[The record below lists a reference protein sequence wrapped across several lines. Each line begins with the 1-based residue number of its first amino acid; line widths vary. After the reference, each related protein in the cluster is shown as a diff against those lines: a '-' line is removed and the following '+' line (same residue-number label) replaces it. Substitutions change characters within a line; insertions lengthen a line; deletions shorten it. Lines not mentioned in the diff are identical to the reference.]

1 MPIMAK
7 RKPKPGESSK
17 PPRKPPQRSGK
28 PLNVW
33 LESELRDALDAL
45 LAKSRRSLT
54 AEVSIALE
62 EYLTRQGLWPPAS
75 SPSSPTDPPSP
86 PAAG

>member
-1 MPIMAK
+1 MPLMTEPK
-7 RKPKPGESSK
+7 RRPKKGGK

-33 LESELRDALDAL
+33 IQDELRDALDEL
-45 LAKSRRSLT
+45 LGQTRRSLT

-62 EYLTRQGLWPPAS
+62 EHLKKAGLWPPPDTGEAS
-75 SPSSPTDPPSP
+75 DASED
-86 PAAG
+86 